1 MDLTLELSCEGGGL
15 PKKADLVN
23 FFNDLSN
30 IPSQITSYVEDAKL
44 DLAAK
49 GEEIETQ
56 VRDLEKQIKNAPEDA
71 KAELQSQI
79 QALESFDLG
88 TEIYDE
94 VMDTVEDVEETIET
108 IADLFAPW
116 WSKGNVR
123 DWEKEAEDAMTEL
136 IQEYHIFIP
145 VKMMEMISK
154 IIPVEF
160 EVPILGLQIDVLKIF
175 DPTYQD
181 ELKKQIAGITDQ
193 YTAAMDQLQAD
204 FESGKLEQDAY
215 DSARGML
222 EDEANKILDTFYML
236 VPEEYRYFDAEF
248 GVVCNEYKAKLTWSY
263 IKNEIM
269 EWCTNTL
276 FKLFDTL
283 IGKFKEIWDALGLP
297 DLPIPLSFDVAEWI
311 RALIDLAKEK
321 MYKEIGRIEQQVE
334 DLEKKAQELEEF
346 AEQLKEDIE
355 NFDATE
361 ELGKVKDE
369 FVEELMDLAIPLPAP
384 FDIKLSEI
392 LGGEIDKTVQSI
404 EDHVHQLVTA
414 ARDWKTITMKEL
426 FNIWLRKIKKFLDAI
441 GLGKLLDLLDLTLC
455 DVMQLI
461 GLPISFGLALP
472 DIIDGI
478 VDIPEGVDELKHTG
492 PPELPNLD
500 DIKAPDTE
508 NMTPEEFEEFIGG
521 LI

>member
-15 PKKADLVN
+15 PKKADIVN
-23 FFNDLSN
+23 LFNKLSD
-30 IPSQITSYVEDAKL
+30 IPPQITSYVDAAKL
-44 DLAAK
+44 DLSAK

-56 VRDLEKQIKNAPEDA
+56 IRDLEKQIKNAPEDA

-94 VMDTVEDVEETIET
+94 IMGTVEDVEETIEN
-108 IADLFAPW
+108 ISDLFAPW
-116 WSKGNVR
+116 WSKDSVR
-123 DWEKEAEDAMTEL
+123 DWEKEAEDAFTEL
-136 IQEYHIFIP
+136 IQEYHIFVP

-160 EVPILGLQIDVLKIF
+160 EVPILGLSINVLKIMEG
-175 DPTYQD
+175 DYQA
-181 ELKKQIAGITDQ
+181 ELKAQIAGVTEE
-193 YTAAMDQLQAD
+193 YTTKLKTLQED
-204 FESGKLEQDAY
+204 LESGKLEQDAY
-215 DSARGML
+215 DSALGML
-222 EDEANKILDTFYML
+222 NDEKAKVLNTLYML
-236 VPEEYRYFDAEF
+236 VPEQYRYFDGEF
-248 GVVCNEYKAKLTWSY
+248 GQICDEYKAKLTWSY

-269 EWCTNTL
+269 EWCTMTL

-321 MYKEIGRIEQQVE
+321 MYEEIGRIEQQVE
-334 DLEKKAQELEEF
+334 DLEKKAQELEES

-361 ELGKVKDE
+361 ELGKIKDE
-369 FVEELMDLAIPLPAP
+369 FVDELMDLAIPLPAP

-404 EDHVHQLVTA
+404 EEHVHQLVTA
-414 ARDWKTITMKEL
+414 ARDWKIITMKEL
-426 FNIWLRKIKKFLDAI
+426 FNMWLRKIKKFLDAI

-455 DVMQLI
+455 DVIQLI
-461 GLPISFGLALP
+461 GLPISFSLALP
-472 DIIDGI
+472 DMIDGI
-478 VDIPEGVDELKHTG
+478 VDIPEGVDELKHKG

-500 DIKAPDTE
+500 DIKAPDIE
-508 NMTPEEFEEFIGG
+508 NMTPEEFEEFIVRV
-521 LI
+521 I